1 MGVEATP
8 LVGHVLVQY
17 WRRRRRRWIPQKE
30 SRCSHRGRISSV
42 AFVNRKSS
50 ESFAD
55 DHFRL
60 SSTKNLGGVARRR
73 ISVAMRRRISVAL
86 LDGGNRWLSFTNKLL
101 GRRQVKSK
109 DCVPSCSHHLFSLN
123 PLILFHLF
131 CCLRVR
137 YSPSSSSLTWQVRT
151 TEIEKKEERTDSGL
165 FWRGTMAELRH
176 SSSWKPCTERRIGGV
191 SGILENGL
199 FCLCVSLVANLTL
212 TLFFFS
218 DFCNAVV
225 VAKIK
230 NATLILLV
238 LKQDQIVKTLETIK
252 RVSPRRALLMGMAQ
266 VFGHHKSFR
275 PFVVMK
281 ASVII
286 SLYKTS

>member
-1 MGVEATP
+1 VEATP

-17 WRRRRRRWIPQKE
+17 WRCDFERKTKDEGDEEDGGFREKE
-30 SRCSHRGRISSV
+30 SRCSHRGRISYV
-42 AFVNRKSS
+42 AFVTEKSS
-50 ESFAD
+50 KSFVD
-55 DHFRL
+55 DQFPWL

-73 ISVAMRRRISVAL
+73 ISVAMSVGESL
-86 LDGGNRWLSFTNKLL
+86 WLSSTEEIGGSPLQTNSSVGAK
-101 GRRQVKSK
+101 
-109 DCVPSCSHHLFSLN
+109 N

-151 TEIEKKEERTDSGL
+151 TEVEKKKERTDSGL
-165 FWRGTMAELRH
+165 FWRGAMAELRH

-212 TLFFFS
+212 TLFFS

-230 NATLILLV
+230 NATLIPLV

-266 VFGHHKSFR
+266 AFGHHKSFSGLG
-275 PFVVMK
+275 FVV
-281 ASVII
+281 SRV
-286 SLYKTS
+286 YQTF

>member
-17 WRRRRRRWIPQKE
+17 WRCDFERKTKDEGDEEDGGFREKE

-42 AFVNRKSS
+42 AFVTEKSS
-50 ESFAD
+50 ESFVD
-55 DHFRL
+55 DQFPWL

-73 ISVAMRRRISVAL
+73 ISVAMSVGESL
-86 LDGGNRWLSFTNKLL
+86 WLS
-101 GRRQVKSK
+101 S
-109 DCVPSCSHHLFSLN
+109 
-123 PLILFHLF
+123 
-131 CCLRVR
+131 
-137 YSPSSSSLTWQVRT
+137 
-151 TEIEKKEERTDSGL
+151 TEE
-165 FWRGTMAELRH
+165 
-176 SSSWKPCTERRIGGV
+176 IGGSPLQTNSSV
-191 SGILENGL
+191 GAKLNRK
-199 FCLCVSLVANLTL
+199 
-212 TLFFFS
+212 
-218 DFCNAVV
+218 FCNAVV

-275 PFVVMK
+275 
-281 ASVII
+281 
-286 SLYKTS
+286 LL